1 MVRPHIDKYCRC
13 KETLLIGRHGTLAL
27 VAGWSSRS
35 KKMTLLKKF
44 TIATFVVLVLLCP
57 LSLVDADN
65 LFTVT
70 SVYDGDTIGCQG
82 YGIIFRVRLVGID
95 APEKGTKKR
104 PEQPYAEKARKYL
117 EDLILGKQVTMKQI
131 GIDRKNLLLAIV
143 YLETSQSLFSS
154 GRQNIN
160 LQMIKQGFAEVD
172 PVRSGLN
179 IAPYRKA
186 QETAKKR
193 KLNIWSQKD
202 YISPKVW
209 RKKR

>member
-1 MVRPHIDKYCRC
+1 
-13 KETLLIGRHGTLAL
+13 
-27 VAGWSSRS
+27 
-35 KKMTLLKKF
+35 MTLLKKLS
-44 TIATFVVLVLLCP
+44 IATLVALVLLWP
-57 LSLVDADN
+57 PSFVNADN

-70 SVYDGDTIGCQG
+70 SVYDGNTIGCQG
-82 YGIIFRVRLVGID
+82 CGIIFRVRLVGID

-104 PEQPYAEKARKYL
+104 PEQPYAEQAKKYL

-131 GIDRKNLLLAIV
+131 GIDRKNLLLAII
-143 YLETSQSLFSS
+143 YLETSQGLFSS

-160 LQMIKQGFAEVD
+160 LEMIKQGFAEVD

-186 QETAKKR
+186 QKTAKKQ

-202 YISPKVW
+202 YISPIPQY
-209 RKKR
+209 RLFLYR